1 MKTNSI
7 ILGDAYELIKDIPDS
22 SIDLIVTDPPYL
34 IKNTV
39 AGGHND
45 FSPGGSKSIQ
55 GMNDELANAENL
67 TEGIT
72 DSMLDEFMRVMKKP
86 NIYIW
91 CNGAQIPQYIDYFVR
106 KHGCKFDIIIWNK
119 TNAMPLFNNKYLT
132 DKEYCLYF
140 RKGGLCQPK
149 SYERAKTVYSLP
161 INSYDKSNF
170 GHPTIKPLDIIEA
183 TIENSSLEGGG
194 CVGSILRKRDD
205 GPRLQASRKKIHMF
219 RDRREIPQDSHR
231 KIGRVRPKRAD
242 EPIGYMKRRFIKNE
256 FGNIVGK
263 A

>member
-34 IKNTV
+34 IKDTV

-149 SYERAKTVYSLP
+149 NYERAKTVYSLP

-183 TIENSSLEGGG
+183 TIENSSLEGGVVLDPF
-194 CVGSILRKRDD
+194 CGSGTTALACKHLGRKYICFEIDEHFYEIAKD
-205 GPRLQASRKKIHMF
+205 RLNGFNQKGEMNLLDI
-219 RDRREIPQDSHR
+219 
-231 KIGRVRPKRAD
+231 
-242 EPIGYMKRRFIKNE
+242 
-256 FGNIVGK
+256 
-263 A
+263 